1 MQISVHFLHFE
12 RRKSRNRTRRSEPRQ
27 TPPAPRSLAR
37 PLPRALLRRASCRT
51 LSRPARTGR
60 PTGQTDSNLGAVI
73 FLRRDSAP
81 SESAALSLSLLSSA
95 LPLSRSLSSLPPS
108 RLELLIESRKAQE
121 KERVREKAQLV
132 ALSSRRCLS
141 SRLELLKNLL
151 VSSVCT
157 SYDVA
162 K

>member
-1 MQISVHFLHFE
+1 MGAEKRSFFPF
-12 RRKSRNRTRRSEPRQ
+12 RKGKSRNRTRRSEPRQ

-60 PTGQTDSNLGAVI
+60 PTGQTDSSLGAVI

-81 SESAALSLSLLSSA
+81 SESAALSLSLSLLSSA

-108 RLELLIESRKAQE
+108 RLELL
-121 KERVREKAQLV
+121 
-132 ALSSRRCLS
+132 
-141 SRLELLKNLL
+141 NLA
-151 VSSVCT
+151 S
-157 SYDVA
+157 
-162 K
+162 